1 MLLNRI
7 LRWAV
12 LTLVVTN
19 ANALQAETQVEERV
33 IYGWIEWVSLDSS
46 NMVAKAKLDTGAK
59 TSSLHAKNIEWFEKD
74 GKDWVRFQ
82 FSPNTKLSSKRML
95 EGKTKNFVTIEA
107 PVYRSTLIKQHK
119 RASAERPVIHQTVR
133 LDGREYEVEFT
144 LTDRS
149 RFIYPVL
156 LGRRFLEKVAIVDP
170 GTTFLRTRQ
179 LTPEVA
185 EESNQETGKVEE
197 TSKDKEAT
205 SVPDQPAKPDEKEAN
220 STSNNKNLPIQAAAK
235 SE

>member
-1 MLLNRI
+1 MLLSRL

-12 LTLVVTN
+12 LTLVATN
-19 ANALQAETQVEERV
+19 ANNLYAESDVDERV
-33 IYGWIEWVSLDSS
+33 ILGWVEWVAVEPS
-46 NMVAKAKLDTGAK
+46 MIPAKAKLDTGAK

-95 EGKTKNFVTIEA
+95 EGKSKNFVTIEA

-119 RASAERPVIHQTVR
+119 RASAERPVILHKFM
-133 LDGREYEVEFT
+133 LDGREYEAEFT

-156 LGRRFLEKVAIVDP
+156 LGRRFLEKTAIVDP
-170 GTTFLRTRQ
+170 SRTYLRTQ
-179 LTPEVA
+179 PPVA
-185 EESNQETGKVEE
+185 NKQKAKESRK
-197 TSKDKEAT
+197 
-205 SVPDQPAKPDEKEAN
+205 EKEADDDKRSATKSSKAN
-220 STSNNKNLPIQAAAK
+220 DSQQAKAEQTTATAAEK
-235 SE
+235 SDTP

>member
-12 LTLVVTN
+12 LTLVATN
-19 ANALQAETQVEERV
+19 TTALQAESEIDERV
-33 IYGWIEWVSLDSS
+33 IYGWVEWVQVEPS
-46 NMVAKAKLDTGAK
+46 MIPAKAKLDTGAK

-74 GKDWVRFQ
+74 GKDWVRFH
-82 FSPNTKLSSKRML
+82 FSPNTKLSGKRML

-119 RASAERPVIHQTVR
+119 RPSAERPVILHKFM
-133 LDGREYEVEFT
+133 LDGHEYEAQFT

-156 LGRRFLEKVAIVDP
+156 LGRRFLEHAALVDP
-170 GTTFLRTRQ
+170 SRTYLRTS
-179 LTPEVA
+179 PPSKNKDKGNDSDVA
-185 EESNQETGKVEE
+185 KKTRSDNGKKAEQAIQETKADNNNAA
-197 TSKDKEAT
+197 DK
-205 SVPDQPAKPDEKEAN
+205 SD
-220 STSNNKNLPIQAAAK
+220 IQ
-235 SE
+235 

>member
-1 MLLNRI
+1 MLLSRI

-12 LTLVVTN
+12 LTLVATN
-19 ANALQAETQVEERV
+19 ASTLQAEQTESQIDERV
-33 IYGWIEWVSLDSS
+33 IYGWIEWVSLEPSLIT
-46 NMVAKAKLDTGAK
+46 AKAKLDTGAK

-119 RASAERPVIHQTVR
+119 RASAERPVILQKFK
-133 LDGREYEVEFT
+133 LDDREYEAQFT

-156 LGRRFLEKVAIVDP
+156 LGRRFLEHAAIVDP
-170 GTTFLRTRQ
+170 GHTYLRTQ
-179 LTPEVA
+179 PPT
-185 EESNQETGKVEE
+185 
-197 TSKDKEAT
+197 EAADA
-205 SVPDQPAKPDEKEAN
+205 SPAKTTEAGQPKAN
-220 STSNNKNLPIQAAAK
+220 SADKAEKTEPKAEDNNKTKTQAAAK

>member
-1 MLLNRI
+1 M
-7 LRWAV
+7 
-12 LTLVVTN
+12 TLVATN
-19 ANALQAETQVEERV
+19 ANAMDVESQVNERI
-33 IYGWIEWVSLDSS
+33 IYGWLEWVQLEPSE
-46 NMVAKAKLDTGAK
+46 MAAKAKLDTGAK

-119 RASAERPVIHQTVR
+119 RASSERPVILQKFHINGQ
-133 LDGREYEVEFT
+133 EFEAEFT

-156 LGRRFLEKVAIVDP
+156 LGRRFLEKTAIVDP
-170 GTTFLRTRQ
+170 GHTYLRTQ
-179 LTPEVA
+179 PPA
-185 EESNQETGKVEE
+185 PA
-197 TSKDKEAT
+197 AT
-205 SVPDQPAKPDEKEAN
+205 
-220 STSNNKNLPIQAAAK
+220 K

>member
-1 MLLNRI
+1 M
-7 LRWAV
+7 
-12 LTLVVTN
+12 TLVVTN
-19 ANALQAETQVEERV
+19 ANNLRAESDIDERV
-33 IYGWIEWVSLDSS
+33 IFGWIEWVAIEPS
-46 NMVAKAKLDTGAK
+46 MIPAKAKLDTGAK

-119 RASAERPVIHQTVR
+119 RASAERPVILHKFM
-133 LDGREYEVEFT
+133 LDGREYEAEFT

-156 LGRRFLEKVAIVDP
+156 LGRRFLEKTAIVDP
-170 GTTFLRTRQ
+170 AHTYLRTQ
-179 LTPEVA
+179 PPPPKKEPPEKDA
-185 EESNQETGKVEE
+185 AKGGKKEIQEKQSPSAA
-197 TSKDKEAT
+197 SKDDRTK
-205 SVPDQPAKPDEKEAN
+205 PADSPKPDEKQ
-220 STSNNKNLPIQAAAK
+220 TTTAAGK
-235 SE
+235 SVTP

>member
-1 MLLNRI
+1 MLSSRI

-19 ANALQAETQVEERV
+19 ANNLRAESDIDERV
-33 IYGWIEWVSLDSS
+33 IFGWIEWVAVEPS
-46 NMVAKAKLDTGAK
+46 MIPAKAKLDTGAK

-119 RASAERPVIHQTVR
+119 RASAERPVILHKFM
-133 LDGREYEVEFT
+133 LDGREYEAEFT

-156 LGRRFLEKVAIVDP
+156 LGRRFLEKTAIVDP
-170 GTTFLRTRQ
+170 AHTYLRTQ
-179 LTPEVA
+179 PPPKKEPSGKDA
-185 EESNQETGKVEE
+185 AKGEKKETKEKQAAPAA
-197 TSKDKEAT
+197 SKDDRTKSTDSSNPDHKETAT
-205 SVPDQPAKPDEKEAN
+205 
-220 STSNNKNLPIQAAAK
+220 AAGK
-235 SE
+235 SDTP

>member
-1 MLLNRI
+1 
-7 LRWAV
+7 

-19 ANALQAETQVEERV
+19 ANNLRAESDIDERV
-33 IYGWIEWVSLDSS
+33 IFGWIEWVAVEPS
-46 NMVAKAKLDTGAK
+46 MIPAKAKLDTGAK

-119 RASAERPVIHQTVR
+119 RASAERPVILHKFM
-133 LDGREYEVEFT
+133 LDGREYEAEFT

-156 LGRRFLEKVAIVDP
+156 LGRRFLEKTAIVDP
-170 GTTFLRTRQ
+170 AHTYLRTQPPPPKKEAREKQ
-179 LTPEVA
+179 TAPA
-185 EESNQETGKVEE
+185 A
-197 TSKDKEAT
+197 SKDDRAT
-205 SVPDQPAKPDEKEAN
+205 STDSPKPDEKQ
-220 STSNNKNLPIQAAAK
+220 STATAAGK
-235 SE
+235 SVTP